1 MERLENRLAPR
12 GVGST
17 GVDQRAKNAHR
28 GKRQLV
34 VANASKVKRLREQG
48 HNLGVGRRALLADA
62 LDADLGA
69 FAHVSALTALGF
81 TEDAL
86 HIAEAKRAGLV
97 AQARCAHARD
107 LKGDV
112 GAHGNQI
119 TLGVEEFERRRRDTT
134 ARLHGGQPLKGRR
147 FDRQV
152 AARRKAILNC
162 AFDSFARDCLISKNI
177 AETRRCHKFHFKL
190 SPRLRSDAVI
200 IGGSKEDAR
209 TIGRHFAQT

>member
-1 MERLENRLAPR
+1 MERLEHRLVPR
-12 GVGST
+12 GVGGT
-17 GVDQRAKNAHR
+17 GVDQRAKNAHH

-34 VANASKVKRLREQG
+34 VANAGKIERLREQG
-48 HNLGVGRRALLADA
+48 HNLGVGRRAFLADA

-86 HIAEAKRAGLV
+86 HIAETKRTGLV

-107 LKGDV
+107 LKGDI

-119 TLGVEEFERRRRDTT
+119 TLGIKELERRRGDTT

-147 FDRQV
+147 FDRQI

-162 AFDSFARDCLISKNI
+162 TFDSFARDCLVGKNI
-177 AETRRCHKFHFKL
+177 AETRWCHKFHFN
-190 SPRLRSDAVI
+190 SRLVF
-200 IGGSKEDAR
+200 GR
-209 TIGRHFAQT
+209 TP